1 MQAIE
6 ITKRSKI
13 FDARA
18 MFANRF
24 SKLPNAA
31 YNQMFRAREAET
43 KTH

>member
-1 MQAIE
+1 MQAKE

-13 FDARA
+13 FDVRA

-31 YNQMFRAREAET
+31 YNQMLRVCEAER
-43 KTH
+43 